1 MRNLALFVD
10 RSRESEI
17 YHFDLSVLAEYEV
30 FRLNILMSHFY
41 FFMQMFQRKEDIF
54 KNRKAFLFFQ
64 RVLALQEFLE
74 ERVSTEIFVSYVAH
88 FCLVLV
94 LSDSDFLGIYLK
106 LLWLCYLL
114 EAGGSGL
121 RYFVLV
127 LDLVGG
133 RLFED
138 FESYKFLVLLW
149 GNRLQIL
156 RRSNFLGM
164 HNGWQY

>member
-17 YHFDLSVLAEYEV
+17 YHFDLSVFAEYEV
-30 FRLNILMSHFY
+30 FGFYVLMCHFY
-41 FFMQMFQRKEDIF
+41 FFMEMFERKEDIF

-74 ERVSTEIFVSYVAH
+74 ERVSAEIFVSNVAH
-88 FCLVLV
+88 LCLVLV
-94 LSDSDFLGIYLK
+94 LSDANFLGIYLK
-106 LLWLCYLL
+106 LLWLCYFL
-114 EAGGSGL
+114 EAGRSGL

-133 RLFED
+133 RLFVD
-138 FESYKFLVLLW
+138 F
-149 GNRLQIL
+149 
-156 RRSNFLGM
+156 
-164 HNGWQY
+164 